1 MSVLEIPFQFKWKLA
16 SKSEAM
22 KREASRLWKFALRMK
37 HLAVGRSVWFSH
49 ACSLVNFIF
58 PCAQCALPI
67 FQCEHLCPSYFVLTM
82 YQVHIIKYINWCCN
96 LSRFGIIDF
105 FSFLT
110 VVLQTYH
117 QYLVPMGTSWL
128 SISNS
133 AQIPLIFNYNPSSC
147 SVHFDVCICQCFT
160 TNTIIRNRK
169 NTAWQTATFAPL
181 DLHPYWSTNAQ

>member
-1 MSVLEIPFQFKWKLA
+1 MSVLEIPLQFKWKLA

-37 HLAVGRSVWFSH
+37 HLAVGRSVWFSP

-58 PCAQCALPI
+58 PCAQCAQCAQCALPI

-96 LSRFGIIDF
+96 LSRFGIIDC
-105 FSFLT
+105 FSSFNSGSSNVSPVFSTHGYKLIIQLRFPCSLT
-110 VVLQTYH
+110 T
-117 QYLVPMGTSWL
+117 T
-128 SISNS
+128 
-133 AQIPLIFNYNPSSC
+133 C

-160 TNTIIRNRK
+160 TNIISRNRNK
-169 NTAWQTATFAPL
+169 TISEGVSP
-181 DLHPYWSTNAQ
+181 